1 MTRPTPK
8 ELQESIEFIANTISA
23 YTNSL
28 DMVARKPFADHAG
41 RNMQTLILATQ
52 EEPKKEKEEK

>member
-28 DMVARKPFADHAG
+28 DMVARKPFAEHAG
-41 RNMQTLILATQ
+41 VHVQRIVQSTQ
-52 EEPKKEKEEK
+52 LEPEKEKEKK